1 MNMRVLLVES
11 VLALGIIS
19 SYAGES
25 ERFSLDTRRNDFVIT
40 GFDSQFCEGPYN
52 AGGRKAY
59 FLANARHT
67 ISIKFKVMSSSSD
80 IVGYVYSDQ
89 PNKVVESNIYELPVG
104 GLTPG
109 FKLTVV
115 GVDKDGY
122 RTPPFRANFDVI
134 SAPVLSMMHP
144 VKNIGR
150 KALRYTFGEGSF
162 TFESRKS
169 EWKKKSYLPRK
180 NERSRTTMGVTPAF
194 GYAAEYTSDGTLQGW
209 IGAGVS
215 GDGKIQRGKGTSGA
229 YKHDFFG
236 FETKAMVRGSLAFS
250 WNEAGQNFVFED
262 IGGVG
267 FLDFSSGPRPVAA
280 IGPFMVEFTMGGEVK
295 VSVKKM
301 AGTWNWD
308 SALEGIGWDLN
319 AEAPWVEL
327 GVGLGDSKFVRAEV
341 YGHAALSWRYNGG
354 CDFFAVDVNAG
365 GRLRAFFF
373 EHKCEFFEGRWQI
386 VPTESVVERKGA
398 FSMVDMS
405 AASFTRCMDSIR
417 SASVPAQ
424 VVFAKG
430 GASSGRILMQNA
442 PDESVSQVLC
452 RNGVLQVVVV
462 QDDAEN
468 REGLNVCKAAL
479 LTEDASG
486 TLATQTI
493 WDDGTADYNPTLS
506 TLGEDGLVAAWMNA
520 RRVLTDEDDLSSSLS
535 AMEIAVAVCDT
546 NGFWSAKNL
555 TNNSLF
561 DGMPSLAAAANRRAV
576 VVWRRNAKGELF
588 AQEDSPDALVSA
600 RLVDGVWMPE
610 EVIHADAG
618 QIISGSLAF
627 DGSCAVYLYERDMDF
642 SDETKFDREIFA
654 IRYENGAWSS
664 PERLTNDDV
673 ADTRPQV
680 AFDSEGRIVCVW
692 YRDEQ
697 MVSRRLSE
705 TNFSVVS
712 ALLSDVA
719 KPEFSLLRDANGV
732 LAGLVSGTMVTNRM
746 FASPEVCMSLY
757 DDATQAWSGFV
768 TLTENDEEERNTRA
782 VIDDAGNV
790 RVVYLVRPKVKSE
803 ADFGRYG
810 TLKEIVRMP
819 SADLAIAE
827 NGLVLDDEILV
838 GSNAVARITVENRG
852 LAALS
857 LTTNVSV
864 RLYRG
869 DALIG
874 ETFLTNAIPS
884 GGATCVQIPWRV
896 AMATS
901 NEAFVAAVDEEG
913 WIADV
918 NRANNVLSNVC
929 FVTDLTVGPVLVQH
943 LPNESYSISTTVEN
957 DGLVY
962 SPEGATVE
970 FRLDSP
976 DGALLGTDTIGR
988 VGRGEA
994 MCYVA
999 SVVLPQSSL
1008 CVTSEHSRVFAVVN
1022 PDRKVEESCYENNI
1036 SVGQLYIPFDSDG
1049 DGLGDA
1055 YERELGTD
1063 PNKSDTDGDGI
1074 SDFDEVCV
1082 YGSSPTNFSYRIAFD
1097 AGVCGLLRG
1106 DVTSTIVVADVGTL
1120 PRPVAVA
1127 AKPGYRFVGW
1137 EEEVVPVTGETVYH
1151 AKYEEIVCWVDAVN
1165 GSDVNAGTNA
1175 VTAFRTLQYAV
1186 GHRGDAMK
1194 VKALDGVYEPFTCE
1208 NKSIV
1213 IESVNGS
1220 RNTIIDGGGTNRCAT
1235 LGTDGGQ
1242 TNTVLRGFTLR
1253 NGNANGSS
1261 VSTARQYG
1269 GGVYGGTL
1277 ENCVVA
1283 NCEAQY
1289 GGGVC
1294 DANLANCS
1302 IVGNRAYN
1310 GANNGR
1316 VYGGGIYWKTSGLS
1330 AVDCYIA
1337 DNRAHYGSSVYM
1349 ADGVSGVLSRSLI
1362 VRNTALFQGT
1372 LRSANQYG
1380 LRVADCTV
1388 AENNSAPGYRAGTM
1402 YVSSVDSIIHNND
1415 TRKGTMSSN
1424 SSYGSVTNCC
1434 TTVEGST
1441 CIGTGIVTEPPAF
1454 VDRAGRIYDLLSPC
1468 GENIVGAGRV
1478 VDTNGQFKVTV
1489 EIDGF
1494 GVVTRPGAVVV
1505 PGSAFELVAEE
1516 TGRAFEGFYT
1526 NGVFATANQALELT
1540 DIQSDIRVTARFAK
1554 RTVYVAEMGNDAN
1567 DGLTYATAKRTIHAA
1582 LPLVEN
1588 GESIEVTPGTYAPIA
1603 PTGYASKGKSICIYS
1618 THGAA
1623 QTAIDGGRTNRCAD
1637 LSDYYSG
1644 TTNAV
1649 LRGFTLR
1656 NGYTTGSGGG
1666 AYFGTLIDCVVVGNE
1681 AVCSGGGAYLS
1692 RLENCVVARNKAGT
1706 DGGGLYSCTADRST
1720 ICGNEADGYGGGT
1733 YYGTLTNCIV
1743 YQNSAGTGD
1752 DSYGGSFNACCLSPS
1767 RGANPVLG
1775 DPLLVDGWNGD
1786 ARLRVG
1792 SPCFVDGVQVCGA
1805 DVGAPV
1811 EGVSVSVGVQGTGAV
1826 SNATFL
1832 VSNGDSVTIAADET
1846 ERPFLYWDVDGEVV
1860 SNRVYTLTNVTADVR
1875 AVAVFDTFDWFV
1887 DARAGDDAND
1897 GFGWDTA
1904 KRTLQAAIDE
1914 AVDGETIY
1922 VEAGTYAPISTD
1934 NKRVRVESLYGAE
1947 LTFLDGG
1954 GTDRCATLAIV
1965 GIQTNSVLVGFTLLN
1980 GQAQQY
1986 GGGSYGGTLDSCVI
2000 SNCVTGK
2007 NVSYAYGGGAYG
2019 GALNNCLVV
2028 SNSATAS
2035 YGAQGGGTY
2044 GARLRSCT
2052 IARNKAKGTSGWAQ
2066 SGGVY
2071 GNGYSAY
2078 NTIIWGNEVVAPNAR
2093 YPNADY
2099 ANLYNCCT
2107 DDTVDRRFSGTITND
2122 PQFVDADA
2130 GNFRLKAGS
2139 PCLNAGNNSYVQ
2151 GETDLDWNDRIQDG
2165 RVDMGCYEGAAY
2177 DAPPGQVTGLCAVR
2191 GVLTWDALPDAEGY
2205 MIYRSTRRMASSAKY
2220 IGSSEA
2226 NAYTDETAVEG
2237 TAYYYWVQAFNALG
2251 LGARS
2256 DLSENTWPV
2265 PLSVTT
2271 AELPEAMEKV
2281 AYAVRLEAAGGAA
2294 PYAWSCEN
2302 GYVSSR
2308 TATTYAEVGTAQGW
2322 HADDNCWALALP
2334 FDFPFYGNTYRT
2346 VYVNSNGTI
2355 TFGGWFSGYT
2365 YSLQNFTNRVMVAA
2379 LWADLDTSGTGDIFV
2394 SERADAVTIRW
2405 MGRYQGGGEKDAV
2418 AVSATLSAD
2427 GTVRLAYGAGNARGG
2442 FVGASA
2448 GEGERYLSLGDELD
2462 LNAAS
2467 DLVLRDG
2474 AIGNGFALTEEGQV
2488 VGTPRMAGTNTFA
2501 VTVTDA
2507 AGETAKRELTLV
2519 VNENPNHRPVIESV
2533 SPTTNV
2539 NVKAGSL
2546 ATFAVAAN
2554 DPEGEPLTYVWY
2566 LDSEEVECSEAQ
2578 FTFAPTVNDVGS
2590 HELRCVVSDG
2600 FWTNDVWRT
2609 WSFRVVRDW
2618 YVNAAAEEG
2627 VGDGSSAD
2635 SALQNIAEAVE
2646 GALDGDAIYVAP
2658 GRYDEIIYFNGAD
2671 ISIVATGGA
2680 QCTSILGGCY
2690 GGDGWS
2696 PYSNNDVRQLSLD
2709 GFTMRGCELDAVTL
2723 RNCIVTSDAQS
2734 RPAYAFGCRLFDCV
2748 VTGNVCDDAILWLC
2762 ELTRCTV
2769 AGNTVGEDGAVG
2781 DSSRVYDSIVWGNV
2795 TADGVTANYDDVQF
2809 ENSCTW
2815 PMPLDGESAGI
2826 VTNDPRLV
2834 DAANGDMRV
2843 RIGSPCLDTDGVQTM
2858 GANVGNPVE
2867 GLVLSV
2873 RITGNGVV
2881 SPLTAV
2887 VPTGGTA
2894 TFEVANGP
2902 RPFLG
2907 FATNGVFATSDA
2919 MFAWPNVTADGIVTA
2934 TFSNFTF
2941 HVDAATGNDAASG
2954 LSWETPKASIQSAIN
2969 AAQRGETIL
2978 VKPGRYAPI
2987 TTEDHASMLRIVG
3000 IGGKAV
3006 TVLDGGGVTRC
3017 AYLGDEEATDSTLIG
3032 FTITNGFSETQWT
3045 FGGDGRVVIYDGGG
3059 GGVNGGI
3066 VEDCDIVGNTSDFY
3080 GGGLAHSTARR
3091 CRIFGNRVSLSR
3103 PNDRVP
3109 MPLSGGGADSST
3121 LVDCLV
3127 ADNLVEDA
3135 TEEKT
3140 LTCVG
3145 GGTHRSTLYDCTVV
3159 GNEVHGG
3166 TQAEG
3171 GGVGSGG
3178 SVYNTV
3184 VYGNRVSVASETGN
3198 VSGDNVGY
3206 VLETV
3211 NSLVGVDPLFVDA
3224 GSGDYHLATGSPCID
3239 SGSNAFVK
3247 GDFDLDGNARIQH
3260 DTVDIG
3266 CYEYALSTPVRDAA
3280 ADFAAQMAGTC
3291 HGVFVGV
3298 GEYAHASS
3306 LAGCVLDATNM
3317 QTRCVAKGYWH
3328 KTNTVAF
3335 LDASATKAAVRAQLA
3350 ALAAKAVAGDTVL
3363 YYQSSHGGNHTVNG
3377 ELTKDAYIC
3386 LHDANYEDYEMAA
3399 DLMRFAAGVKV
3410 VVVLDTCHSAG
3421 MFKTMDA
3428 RRTTADMS
3436 FAQRVHQLMVART
3449 ALRKGEMSGI
3459 TADDIGWIAAADYN
3473 QYSWDTA
3480 QGGAFTLALLDGW
3493 KTGEADADG
3502 DGRLNFHELWRH
3514 AKRIATGYSGADATD
3529 AQCLNE
3535 EVLLSRFAGFPDS
3548 VDADTVTVTTP
3559 VPVPHVWLDA
3569 YSGLLAASDGDY
3581 EALANAQSP
3590 GLAGTGKNWPDGT
3603 PCSVWQDF
3611 VVGTSPTND
3620 VLFTATIRL
3629 NGTKPVIEWVP
3640 DTPALRATRVYRT
3653 FGKKTLLDADW
3664 TELTDEDSSAYRFF
3678 KVTVDLP

>member
-1 MNMRVLLVES
+1 MQVKHLYMGIASFLLGAGS
-11 VLALGIIS
+11 AFCASMTAAS
-19 SYAGES
+19 SYF
-25 ERFSLDTRRNDFVIT
+25 RVDTISIRLSASDGAVPGGIEIT
-40 GFDSQFCEGPYN
+40 WTDDGAAQYELFRGLAKDGPFNRIALVSTNAYFDSSAEWGNPYWYYVSPLATAKSVAPKGRGASNVDDGMAKSDGELPKIMEVDVGELWLTGEGPYYCFLKWN
-52 AGGRKAY
+52 AFDADRYFVSSISFDLRKTSGSRVWNTVLPKFDLQQDSQIEIFDVSMSGR
-59 FLANARHT
+59 F
-67 ISIKFKVMSSSSD
+67 
-80 IVGYVYSDQ
+80 IVPKGEHGQHSLRVTWEITDKLSG
-89 PNKVVESNIYELPVG
+89 NVVE
-104 GLTPG
+104 
-109 FKLTVV
+109 
-115 GVDKDGY
+115 
-122 RTPPFRANFDVI
+122 
-134 SAPVLSMMHP
+134 
-144 VKNIGR
+144 
-150 KALRYTFGEGSF
+150 
-162 TFESRKS
+162 
-169 EWKKKSYLPRK
+169 
-180 NERSRTTMGVTPAF
+180 
-194 GYAAEYTSDGTLQGW
+194 
-209 IGAGVS
+209 
-215 GDGKIQRGKGTSGA
+215 
-229 YKHDFFG
+229 
-236 FETKAMVRGSLAFS
+236 
-250 WNEAGQNFVFED
+250 
-262 IGGVG
+262 
-267 FLDFSSGPRPVAA
+267 
-280 IGPFMVEFTMGGEVK
+280 
-295 VSVKKM
+295 
-301 AGTWNWD
+301 
-308 SALEGIGWDLN
+308 
-319 AEAPWVEL
+319 
-327 GVGLGDSKFVRAEV
+327 
-341 YGHAALSWRYNGG
+341 AALSSAECPDVKVFFHKFFDTKRAGPLSSDDLPNWYRYWKE
-354 CDFFAVDVNAG
+354 D
-365 GRLRAFFF
+365 
-373 EHKCEFFEGRWQI
+373 
-386 VPTESVVERKGA
+386 GA
-398 FSMVDMS
+398 ISNFYFKPFRYDTGFRYYAPKDMS
-405 AASFTRCMDSIR
+405 GSESLKKLTRGFHLKKPWLKRVASSPDLKKFPEIAEISGACRHEYGVGID
-417 SASVPAQ
+417 A
-424 VVFAKG
+424 
-430 GASSGRILMQNA
+430 ASSGDTIDRTTYPSYVGPQVGDGNA
-442 PDESVSQVLC
+442 V
-452 RNGVLQVVVV
+452 
-462 QDDAEN
+462 
-468 REGLNVCKAAL
+468 GLKALAAVIAH
-479 LTEDASG
+479 ERKHGEVASDLYG
-486 TLATQTI
+486 KH
-493 WDDGTADYNPTLS
+493 
-506 TLGEDGLVAAWMNA
+506 GEL
-520 RRVLTDEDDLSSSLS
+520 
-535 AMEIAVAVCDT
+535 
-546 NGFWSAKNL
+546 NGFLYIGTRKRNYGFKSILNL
-555 TNNSLF
+555 
-561 DGMPSLAAAANRRAV
+561 V
-576 VVWRRNAKGELF
+576 
-588 AQEDSPDALVSA
+588 DALVSSGYNGVFVAPNNKAYYNAVVAA
-600 RLVDGVWMPE
+600 RDAGKYSPDFDGDGVSDPSENGSKYGHFGFSSTNPDTMNFAAFNPYYAQNGDNEVIARDAETKEAPRVDERKDWAFPGFQICSNWGWRENRNRAWMGWNYEKWRKYQDLSVAEVQKLSRHGRVDMSSSIERLHSSGRKAQAGNLSLDAVPKDDEDTVDEELLTASGHGTTDSLPVVFSQTGLVHVVSCSAFVPTRNASNRVESLSWSLVLTNETDEAMGVTVKGYLSDGVTNALAWASTNLECAVGLTTATISFQPEDIFLENPSWLTFHSVSIETAVGDMSSLVSEQMVETALPMMLSPTDLANDKARILSSSVEVGISPDGVTISGLVVRASCDAAEIYASLTDTNGLTVASVKTDVSGSGTNSFTLFFPGAELYQLARPLPYQIESLRVAENGKPAHEIALVGCVDVESVQWFCPSGLRVKAVADTGMWLEPFRGKDGLCNQIAYSFTVSNCADAVRTYHLRANLFGTNEVQVCSLSQPLTLMPGTTQVSVAFSSIDMASSAYDGDVYHIGDIFIESKEEEALEVMHTDGNSIAVPKDELGGIPFTVKGEPQYRMATEDSPAAVVVTVDVARPDTITATVLLVDGE
-610 EVIHADAG
+610 G
-618 QIISGSLAF
+618 QYIAT
-627 DGSCAVYLYERDMDF
+627 ARTVV
-642 SDETKFDREIFA
+642 T
-654 IRYENGAWSS
+654 
-664 PERLTNDDV
+664 
-673 ADTRPQV
+673 
-680 AFDSEGRIVCVW
+680 
-692 YRDEQ
+692 
-697 MVSRRLSE
+697 
-705 TNFSVVS
+705 VS
-712 ALLSDVA
+712 ATGERTLTLVFDPNEINASGRRGPYTISYLLLKSGIEGVEDIRVEDFEVRDVGDSVLKVFVDA
-719 KPEFSLLRDANGV
+719 ATGDDANDG
-732 LAGLVSGTMVTNRM
+732 
-746 FASPEVCMSLY
+746 
-757 DDATQAWSGFV
+757 ATTATAKRTIQA
-768 TLTENDEEERNTRA
+768 A
-782 VIDDAGNV
+782 VEAVEADGD
-790 RVVYLVRPKVKSE
+790 RVV
-803 ADFGRYG
+803 
-810 TLKEIVRMP
+810 
-819 SADLAIAE
+819 
-827 NGLVLDDEILV
+827 
-838 GSNAVARITVENRG
+838 VA
-852 LAALS
+852 
-857 LTTNVSV
+857 
-864 RLYRG
+864 
-869 DALIG
+869 
-874 ETFLTNAIPS
+874 
-884 GGATCVQIPWRV
+884 
-896 AMATS
+896 
-901 NEAFVAAVDEEG
+901 
-913 WIADV
+913 
-918 NRANNVLSNVC
+918 
-929 FVTDLTVGPVLVQH
+929 
-943 LPNESYSISTTVEN
+943 
-957 DGLVY
+957 
-962 SPEGATVE
+962 
-970 FRLDSP
+970 
-976 DGALLGTDTIGR
+976 
-988 VGRGEA
+988 
-994 MCYVA
+994 
-999 SVVLPQSSL
+999 
-1008 CVTSEHSRVFAVVN
+1008 
-1022 PDRKVEESCYENNI
+1022 
-1036 SVGQLYIPFDSDG
+1036 
-1049 DGLGDA
+1049 
-1055 YERELGTD
+1055 
-1063 PNKSDTDGDGI
+1063 
-1074 SDFDEVCV
+1074 
-1082 YGSSPTNFSYRIAFD
+1082 
-1097 AGVCGLLRG
+1097 
-1106 DVTSTIVVADVGTL
+1106 
-1120 PRPVAVA
+1120 
-1127 AKPGYRFVGW
+1127 
-1137 EEEVVPVTGETVYH
+1137 
-1151 AKYEEIVCWVDAVN
+1151 
-1165 GSDVNAGTNA
+1165 
-1175 VTAFRTLQYAV
+1175 
-1186 GHRGDAMK
+1186 
-1194 VKALDGVYEPFTCE
+1194 DGVYEPFTCE

-1220 RNTIIDGGGTNRCAT
+1220 RYTIIDGGGTNRCTT
-1235 LGTDGGQ
+1235 LGTSGGQ

-1253 NGNANGSS
+1253 NGNANGSA
-1261 VSTARQYG
+1261 VSTARTYG

-1283 NCEAQY
+1283 NCEAQC
-1289 GGGVC
+1289 GGGVY

-1302 IVGNRAYN
+1302 IVGNRAGN
-1310 GANNGR
+1310 ANVRG
-1316 VYGGGIYWKTSGLS
+1316 YGGGVCWKTSGLS
-1330 AVDCYIA
+1330 ASDCYIA
-1337 DNRAHYGSSVYM
+1337 DNRAYHGSAVYT
-1349 ADGVSGVLSRSLI
+1349 ADGVSATLSHSLV
-1362 VRNTALFQGT
+1362 VRNTAQREASLYAQT
-1372 LRSANQYG
+1372 EYG

-1388 AENNSAPGYRAGTM
+1388 AENNSTPAYRPGTW
-1402 YVSSVDSIIHNND
+1402 YVSSVNSIIHCNF
-1415 TRKGTMSSN
+1415 TRRDVDDFSYN

-1494 GVVTRPGAVVV
+1494 GVVTRPGAVVA

-1526 NGVFATANQALELT
+1526 NGVFATANRALELM

-1554 RTVYVAEMGNDAN
+1554 RTAYVAETGNDAN

-1588 GESIEVTPGTYAPIA
+1588 GESIEVAPGTYAPIA

-1743 YQNSAGTGD
+1743 YQNSAGTGGD
-1752 DSYGGSFNACCLSPS
+1752 NWYGGSFTVCCLSPS

-2237 TAYYYWVQAFNALG
+2237 TTYYYWVQAFNALG

-2355 TFGGWFSGYT
+2355 TFGGRFSGYT

-2467 DLVLRDG
+2467 DIVLRDG
-2474 AIGNGFALTEEGQV
+2474 AIGNGFALTEEGQI
-2488 VGTPRMAGTNTFA
+2488 VGTPRTAGTNTFA

-2507 AGETAKRELTLV
+2507 AGETAKRELSLV
-2519 VNENPNHRPVIESV
+2519 VNENSNHRPVVESV

-2566 LDSEEVECSEAQ
+2566 LDGEAVECSEAQ
-2578 FTFAPTVNDVGS
+2578 FTFAPTVNDAGS
-2590 HELRCVVSDG
+2590 HVLRCVVSDG

-2618 YVNAAAEEG
+2618 YVNAATEEG

-2635 SALQNIAEAVE
+2635 SALQSIAEAVE
-2646 GALDGDAIYVAP
+2646 GARDGDTIYVAP
-2658 GRYDEIIYFNGAD
+2658 GRYDEIIHFNGAV

-2680 QCTSILGGCY
+2680 QCTFILGNCY
-2690 GGDGWS
+2690 GGGGWWS

-2709 GFTMRGCELDAVTL
+2709 GFTMMGCELDAVTL

-2748 VTGNVCDDAILWLC
+2748 VTGNVCGDAILWQC

-2815 PMPLDGESAGI
+2815 PMPVDGAGAGI
-2826 VTNDPRLV
+2826 ITNDPRLV

-2873 RITGNGVV
+2873 QITGNGVV

-2919 MFAWPNVTADGIVTA
+2919 MFVWPNVTADGIVTA

-2954 LSWETPKASIQSAIN
+2954 LSWETPKVSIQSAIN

-3017 AYLGDEEATDSTLIG
+3017 AYLGDDEATDSTLIG

-3127 ADNLVEDA
+3127 ANNLVEDA

-3140 LTCVG
+3140 LTCMG
-3145 GGTHRSTLYDCTVV
+3145 GGTHMSTLYNCTVV

-3171 GGVGSGG
+3171 GGVGRGG

-3211 NSLVGVDPLFVDA
+3211 NSLVGVDPLFVDT

-3239 SGSNAFVK
+3239 SGSNVFVK

-3298 GEYAHASS
+3298 DEYAHASS
-3306 LAGCVLDATNM
+3306 LAGCVPDATNM

-3328 KTNTVAF
+3328 KTNTIAF
-3335 LDASATKAAVRAQLA
+3335 LDASATKAAVRAHLA

-3363 YYQSSHGGNHTVNG
+3363 YYQSSHGGNHTANG

-3502 DGRLNFHELWRH
+3502 DGRLNFHELWHH

-3569 YSGLLAASDGDY
+3569 YSELLAASDGDY